1 MNNTKDENEVLA
13 NKYKSIIRIYEKYID
28 YIYLIKL
35 ERHNKG
41 IRCKFFILSNQ
52 KDTIKEF
59 DVNSYQIE

>member
-35 ERHNKG
+35 ERYNKG
-41 IRCKFFILSNQ
+41 IRCKFLSNR
-52 KDTIKEF
+52 I
-59 DVNSYQIE
+59 ILI